1 LITKKQQKAIEL
13 MFEGNLSQKQISE
26 IVKVHE
32 TTLSRWKHEDS
43 FIEATKEY
51 TKKVISQSTSKAM
64 STMVNLLNAKSEL
77 VRFNAAKD
85 LLDRAGFA
93 PTDNVNVNANINPVQ
108 IVDDIPEDDSD
119 G

>member
-1 LITKKQQKAIEL
+1 MITKKQQKAIEL

-32 TTLSRWKHEDS
+32 TTLSRWKHEDA

-93 PTDNVNVNANINPVQ
+93 PTDNVNVNSGDIK
-108 IVDDIPEDDSD
+108 ITIGGDDKDDID
-119 G
+119 

>member
-1 LITKKQQKAIEL
+1 MITKKQQKAIEL

-93 PTDNVNVNANINPVQ
+93 PTDNVNVNSGDIK
-108 IVDDIPEDDSD
+108 ITIGSDDD
-119 G
+119 GD